1 MLNTKQII
9 ILVGVII
16 LMVVL
21 YMQPLKSLVKDEEA
35 EVETAMVE
43 TSTDIEDNYT
53 LENVSEVAKQGLN
66 ASLKKD
72 ITDLER
78 SLKEASEEEKLPLLK
93 QLAEKWDDVNK
104 ATPRAFALE
113 EIARKEPTFKNWLNA
128 GNVFSE
134 SYANLQDTM
143 MVPVLT
149 QRAVHAFEAALDYDN
164 ESLEAKTGLGSA
176 YVNGPNPMQGITM
189 LLDVVKQEP
198 KNVKANFS
206 LGLFSM
212 QSRQFDKAVDRF
224 KTVIEQEPGA
234 EAWFYLAT
242 SYENIGL
249 KKEAV
254 QAYEESKK
262 LAADPS
268 LSTFIDRKIDELS
281 K

>member
-9 ILVGVII
+9 LIAGVIVLMII
-16 LMVVL
+16 LYL
-21 YMQPLKSLVKDEEA
+21 QPLKSLVKEEDA
-35 EVETAMVE
+35 AAGVETMAP
-43 TSTDIEDNYT
+43 SNDFT

-66 ASLKKD
+66 TNLQKD
-72 ITDLER
+72 ITDLET
-78 SLKEASEEEKLPLLK
+78 SLKEASEDEKLPLLK

-104 ATPRAFALE
+104 LSPHAYALE
-113 EIARKEPTFKNWLNA
+113 EIAKREPTFENWLKT

-134 SYANLQDTM
+134 AFSNLQDTV

-149 QRAVHAFEAALDYDN
+149 QHAIKAYETALELDGT
-164 ESLEAKTGLGSA
+164 SLDAKTGLGSA
-176 YVNGPNPMQGITM
+176 YVNGPNPMQGIT
-189 LLDVVKQEP
+189 LLLEVVEEDP
-198 KNVKANFS
+198 NNVKANFN

-224 KTVIEQEPGA
+224 KTVVDKDPSA

-249 KKEAV
+249 KNEAIDAF
-254 QAYEESKK
+254 QKSKQ

-268 LSTFIDRKIDELS
+268 LSQFIDRKVEELS